1 MTSVFSFR
9 AQYFNNNGDQGNLE
23 ALEHFSKQRFDKAS
37 IEGADFV
44 LFGDASRAAMR
55 EFESELESF
64 VPVLEQRLSRGLPTL
79 LIGSCYEFFAPRVN
93 GMPNLDYG
101 QRVSEFREVDASEM
115 KVKGYRNS
123 EVLEQ
128 DLFIEGLFVGTTLF
142 GPVLAKN
149 LELTKRMAAGL
160 GLELSVTN
168 QQLQWIERL

>member
-9 AQYFNNNGDQGNLE
+9 SQYFNNNGDQGNLE
-23 ALEHFSKQRFDKAS
+23 ALEHYSKQRFPKAS
-37 IEGADFV
+37 IEEADFV

-55 EFESELESF
+55 EYESGLESC

-79 LIGSCYEFFAPRVN
+79 LVGSCYEFFAPRLS
-93 GMPNLDYG
+93 GMPKLEYG
-101 QRVSEFREVDASEM
+101 QRVSEFREVEASGIR
-115 KVKGYRNS
+115 VRGYRNS
-123 EVLEQ
+123 EVLGQ
-128 DLFIEGLFVGTTLF
+128 DLFIERLFVGTTLF

-168 QQLQWIERL
+168 EERQWIEQL